1 MNYPLGAFRFNDSTR
16 KLEYYDGNQW
26 VNISTHRPSIGKDG
40 LGRGLIANVGSEF
53 SNGIHFINIPIL
65 GNSQDFGDLTY
76 SNRRDASLSSRS
88 RGIFAGGNDSRVNT
102 INFVTIATEGN
113 AQDFGDLT
121 EQVGGM
127 GGASNQT
134 RGIVFLGY
142 KNPGAFTNQIDFLT
156 IASTGNAVDFGDST
170 QARIQSSQIASP
182 TRAFQIGGGTPS
194 TVNTIDF
201 VTISTQGNAAD
212 FGDLGDRTSYG
223 HGSSGSATRG
233 ILMGGADYPGLSPN
247 QNDYEVIQFMTLST
261 LGNSQEF
268 GNLSTAR
275 GQGCGVSNSVRSVVC
290 GGTTNNS
297 ANTATNVCEYV
308 EISSQGKAND
318 FGDMSS
324 STLRTQG
331 CAADSHG
338 GLG

>member
-53 SNGIHFINIPIL
+53 SNGVHFINIPTT
-65 GNSQDFGDLTY
+65 GDSQDFGDLTY
-76 SNRRDASLSSRS
+76 SNRRDASLSSRT

-102 INFVTIATEGN
+102 INFVTIATQAN
-113 AQDFGDLT
+113 ATDFGDLT

-127 GGASNQT
+127 GGTSNQT
-134 RGIVFLGY
+134 RGIVFLCY
-142 KNPGAFTNQIDFLT
+142 KNPGAFTNQIDFIT
-156 IASTGNAVDFGDST
+156 IAQTGNAVDFGDST
-170 QARIQSSQIASP
+170 QARIQGSHIASP
-182 TRAFQIGGGTPS
+182 TRAFAIGGYTPS
-194 TVNTIDF
+194 MSNIIDF

-212 FGDLGDRTSYG
+212 FGDLGDRASYG

-233 ILMGGADYPGLSPN
+233 IIMGGASPALSPN
-247 QNDYEVIQFMTLST
+247 QNDYSVMQFMTLST

-268 GNLSTAR
+268 GSLAQAR
-275 GQGCGVSNSVRSVVC
+275 GQGCGISNSIRSVVC
-290 GGTTNNS
+290 GGSTNNS

-308 EISSQGKAND
+308 QISTQGEAND